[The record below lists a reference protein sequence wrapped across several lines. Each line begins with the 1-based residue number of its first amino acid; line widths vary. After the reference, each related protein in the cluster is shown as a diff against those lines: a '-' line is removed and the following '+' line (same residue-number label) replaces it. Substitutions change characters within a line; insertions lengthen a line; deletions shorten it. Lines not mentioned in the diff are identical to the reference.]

1 MAKRSRARLAG
12 ESAIFLL
19 VVGAGL
25 VLLNVLGVLGASA
38 RVDTTE
44 SNAFSL
50 SDGSKRLAKGLEDQM
65 EIRAYFSEELPPPYN
80 AMGRYV
86 RDLLTEYRDA
96 SGGKVTLKL
105 ISPKTEEEKKAAE
118 ADGVMRVAD
127 QKLEADSFGVQEG
140 YRGISFHYMGDTK
153 AIPRVDTTAGLE
165 YEVTQLIKQMV
176 GVKTKIGVL
185 GGHEGAT
192 PAKGLTSLKEY
203 MPSYEMTE
211 VQATKEIDP
220 ALKALLIVHP
230 ETPLTD
236 VELKRINQYVM
247 RGGSLAVFGG
257 GIKLNVPDAQQQQQ
271 GPSDPSATPIDTGLN
286 KLLERWGVTL
296 DNRIVADAQCGRARM
311 PTQIPGLQ
319 IPVPYPP
326 VPIVSFDEEQ
336 RKHPAMFRMNQIGFP
351 YAVRLALND
360 NLKGDKAVKTT
371 TLVRSSPNS
380 WLMEGDTIDLKAR
393 ERWDVPGYNGP
404 YTLGVAIEGKLP
416 SAFGAEAA
424 SAAAPP
430 AEGEQAAEPIEAPNR
445 ASGNARV
452 LVFGTGYF
460 LRDEFLPKPER
471 SSQAMGGAVALGLNA
486 IDWLSQ
492 DNDLIEI
499 RAKNIEDPMLEVPQ
513 VVREAEATIRDA
525 VEQQDQAKAEA
536 AFDKR
541 KEAIKA
547 WDARKNA
554 YRWGNTLAIPA
565 VFAAFGLVRWRVRA
579 ARKARLTL

>member
-1 MAKRSRARLAG
+1 M
-12 ESAIFLL
+12 FLL
-19 VVGAGL
+19 VIGAGL

-50 SDGSKRLAKGLEDQM
+50 SEGSKRLAKSLEDQM

-96 SGGKVTLKL
+96 SGGKITLKL
-105 ISPKTEEEKKAAE
+105 VSPKTEEEKKAAE

-140 YRGISFHYMGDTK
+140 YRGISLHYMGDSK
-153 AIPRVDTTAGLE
+153 ALPRVDTTAGLE

-185 GGHEGAT
+185 GGHDGAT
-192 PAKGLTSLKEY
+192 PAKGLANLKEY

-220 ALKALLIVHP
+220 SLKALLIVHP

-236 VELKRINQYVM
+236 VELKRINQFVM
-247 RGGSLAVFGG
+247 RGGSLGVFGG
-257 GIKLNVPDAQQQQQ
+257 GIKLNVPDQQQ
-271 GPSDPSATPIDTGLN
+271 GGGDPSATPIDTGLN
-286 KLLERWGVTL
+286 KLLERWGLTI

-311 PTQIPGLQ
+311 PTQIPGLA

-326 VPIVSFDEEQ
+326 VPIVSFDEQQ
-336 RKHPAMFRMNQIGFP
+336 REHPALFRMNQIGFP
-351 YAVRLALND
+351 YPVRLALND
-360 NLKGDKAVKTT
+360 NLKGDKQVKTT
-371 TLVRSSPNS
+371 QLVRSTANS

-404 YTLGVAIEGKLP
+404 YTLGVALEGKLP

-424 SAAAPP
+424 SAPT
-430 AEGEQAAEPIEAPNR
+430 EGETPAEPIEAPDR

-486 IDWLSQ
+486 IDWLTQ
-492 DNDLIEI
+492 DNDLIAI
-499 RAKNIEDPMLEVPQ
+499 RAKNIEDRMLEVPQ
-513 VVREAEATIRDA
+513 VVREAESTIRDA
-525 VEQQDQAKAEA
+525 VEAQDQAKAEA
-536 AFDKR
+536 AFEKR

-565 VFAAFGLVRWRVRA
+565 AFAVFGLVRWRVRA